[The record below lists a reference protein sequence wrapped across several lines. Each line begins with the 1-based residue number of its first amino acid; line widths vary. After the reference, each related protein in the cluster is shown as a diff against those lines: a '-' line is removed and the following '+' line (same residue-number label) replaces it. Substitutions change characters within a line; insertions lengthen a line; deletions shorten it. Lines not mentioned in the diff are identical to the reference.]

1 MIGGTVVRDEAG
13 LALDEAGSEV
23 LGTVAKVVLNKDS
36 TTVVGVGS
44 TQEAINKRVA
54 QIKSLIEVTERVYEK
69 GEIE

>member
-36 TTVVGVGS
+36 TTIVGVGS

-54 QIKSLIEVTERVYEK
+54 QIKSLIEVVEQSMKKRN
-69 GEIE
+69 